1 MTMPVGMLTRSPR
14 DRKRGRAMTDAPRP
28 QKPQQPGPQVRPLD
42 VARTAAQIIAD
53 RAAAEPLSIDLPDAR
68 AAFDVL
74 CEIADRHPQTE
85 GMMRVA
91 VCGATRYLAI
101 GRRIADIGIIRD
113 AHLFLATLSLRD
125 EDDPLPH
132 RALAEASVDL
142 MLAEARQ
149 SGFPR
154 ALDTYRTVEAISLA
168 RGGDPNVACAHA
180 KGAANLVALA
190 LEADDPMEAD
200 RALADLARLEAA
212 QPEILPVRQQRGR
225 GLFNRVAHAARRT
238 EAGPQGGDTQGN
250 VQDDVH
256 GLTALAALIDVAR
269 RAPVDP
275 DLVDLAAEGLFAF
288 VTGLG
293 TRGEVALARRHYD
306 DLSALAQLPEAGPP
320 VRRRLADAAFNLI
333 TDLCEIGE
341 TDLATLLYGDLSGL
355 SVVHDD
361 DPSICL
367 AHAKASANLVLT
379 HRDRGDHA
387 AANIIAEDLRGL
399 VLAHPEDM
407 ALMEVATFLDLA
419 DV

>member
-1 MTMPVGMLTRSPR
+1 
-14 DRKRGRAMTDAPRP
+14 MTDAPEP
-28 QKPQQPGPQVRPLD
+28 QNPRSQRPLD
-42 VARTAAQIIAD
+42 AAHIAAEAIGAHVQHASDLPAGLPPADLSEARTAFG
-53 RAAAEPLSIDLPDAR
+53 RLR
-68 AAFDVL
+68 
-74 CEIADRHPQTE
+74 EIADLHPQTE
-85 GMMRVA
+85 GLMRVA

-101 GRRIADIGIIRD
+101 GRRIGDIGIVRD

-154 ALDTYRTVEAISLA
+154 ALDTYRTVVAISLA

-190 LEADDPMEAD
+190 LEADAPLEAD
-200 RALADLARLEAA
+200 RALADLARLEAD

-225 GLFNRVAHAARRT
+225 GLFNRVAHAARRAET
-238 EAGPQGGDTQGN
+238 GTLSAATSASQPAAVG
-250 VQDDVH
+250 
-256 GLTALAALIDVAR
+256 GLTELAALIEVAR

-306 DLSALAQLPEAGPP
+306 DLSSLAQLPEAGPP

-333 TDLCEIGE
+333 TDLCESGE
-341 TDLATLLYGDLSGL
+341 TELATLLYGDLSGL

-387 AANIIAEDLRGL
+387 AANIIADDLRSL
-399 VLAHPEDM
+399 VFAHPENM
-407 ALMEVATFLDLA
+407 ELMEVATFLDLA

>member
-1 MTMPVGMLTRSPR
+1 
-14 DRKRGRAMTDAPRP
+14 MTDAPEP
-28 QKPQQPGPQVRPLD
+28 PTPGPQTPGSRTPGSEVRPLD
-42 VARTAAQIIAD
+42 VARTAAQVIAD
-53 RAAAEPLSIDLPDAR
+53 QAVAEPDPSHLLTAHR
-68 AAFDVL
+68 AFGRL
-74 CEIADRHPQTE
+74 REIADLHPHAD
-85 GMMRVA
+85 GLMRIA
-91 VCGATRYLAI
+91 VCGATRFLAI
-101 GRRIADIGIIRD
+101 GRRIGDIGMVRD

-154 ALDTYRTVEAISLA
+154 ALDTYRTVVAISLA

-190 LEADDPMEAD
+190 LEADAPLEAD
-200 RALADLARLEAA
+200 RALADLARLEAD

-225 GLFNRVAHAARRT
+225 GLFNRVAHAARWAET
-238 EAGPQGGDTQGN
+238 GSGSGPASGDQPAPVG
-250 VQDDVH
+250 
-256 GLTALAALIDVAR
+256 GLTELAALIEVAR

-306 DLSALAQLPEAGPP
+306 DLSSLAQLPEAGPP

-333 TDLCEIGE
+333 TDLCESGE
-341 TDLATLLYGDLSGL
+341 TELATLLYGDLSGL

-387 AANIIAEDLRGL
+387 AANIIADDLRGL
-399 VLAHPEDM
+399 VFAHPENM
-407 ALMEVATFLDLA
+407 ELMEVATFLDLA

>member
-1 MTMPVGMLTRSPR
+1 
-14 DRKRGRAMTDAPRP
+14 MTDAP
-28 QKPQQPGPQVRPLD
+28 KPQVPGPQLRPLD
-42 VARTAAQIIAD
+42 AARTAAQVIAD
-53 RAAAEPLSIDLPDAR
+53 RAIADPLPAGLADVRDAFR
-68 AAFDVL
+68 RL
-74 CEIADRHPQTE
+74 CEIADQHPQTE
-85 GMMRVA
+85 GLMRVA

-101 GRRIADIGIIRD
+101 GRRIGDIGIIRD

-149 SGFPR
+149 SGFLR

-190 LEADDPMEAD
+190 LEADAPLEAD

-225 GLFNRVAHAARRT
+225 GLFNRVAHAARRAET
-238 EAGPQGGDTQGN
+238 GEPSRGLHGDI
-250 VQDDVH
+250 H
-256 GLTALAALIDVAR
+256 GLTELAALIDVAR

-288 VTGLG
+288 ITGLG

-306 DLSALAQLPEAGPP
+306 DLAALAQLPEAGAA

-355 SVVHDD
+355 SVVHDED
-361 DPSICL
+361 ASICL

-387 AANIIAEDLRGL
+387 AANIIADDLRSL

-407 ALMEVATFLDLA
+407 ELMEVATFLDLA
-419 DV
+419 DG

>member
-1 MTMPVGMLTRSPR
+1 MS
-14 DRKRGRAMTDAPRP
+14 DAPTPR
-28 QKPQQPGPQVRPLD
+28 VTPLEA
-42 VARTAAQIIAD
+42 ARTAAQALAD
-53 RAAAEPLSIDLPDAR
+53 QPPHSLDPAAAL
-68 AAFDVL
+68 AAFQDL
-74 CEIADRHPQTE
+74 SELAERHGRE
-85 GMMRVA
+85 DGMMRLA
-91 VCGATRYLAI
+91 VCGATRYLAH
-101 GRRIADIGIIRD
+101 GRRLGDIEVIRD

-142 MLAEARQ
+142 MLAEARFT
-149 SGFPR
+149 GFPR

-190 LEADDPMEAD
+190 LEADAPAEAD

-225 GLFNRVAHAARRT
+225 GLFNSVAHAARRAET
-238 EAGPQGGDTQGN
+238 GPRGLAIL
-250 VQDDVH
+250 
-256 GLTALAALIDVAR
+256 GLTELAALIEVAR

-306 DLSALAQLPEAGPP
+306 DLAALAQLPEAGPP
-320 VRRRLADAAFNLI
+320 VQRRLADAAFNLI
-333 TDLCEIGE
+333 TDLCESGE
-341 TDLATLLYGDLSGL
+341 TDLATLLYGELSGL
-355 SVVHDD
+355 SVTHGD

-367 AHAKASANLVLT
+367 SHAKAAANLVLT
-379 HRDRGDHA
+379 QRDRADHA
-387 AANIIAEDLRGL
+387 AADVIADDLRAL
-399 VLAHPEDM
+399 VLANPEDM
-407 ALMEVATFLDLA
+407 DLMQVATFLDLA

>member
-1 MTMPVGMLTRSPR
+1 
-14 DRKRGRAMTDAPRP
+14 MTDAPTPRGRN
-28 QKPQQPGPQVRPLD
+28 PGTGPLEA
-42 VARTAAQIIAD
+42 ARCAAEAIAD
-53 RAAAEPLSIDLPDAR
+53 HSRTPTDPAAARD
-68 AAFDVL
+68 AFDFL
-74 CEIADRHPQTE
+74 RAMADGHPHAE

-91 VCGATRYLAI
+91 VCGATRFLAI
-101 GRRIADIGIIRD
+101 GRRVGDIAIVRD

-149 SGFPR
+149 TGFHR
-154 ALDTYRTVEAISLA
+154 ALDTYRTVVAISLA

-190 LEADDPMEAD
+190 LEADAPAEAD

-225 GLFNRVAHAARRT
+225 GLFNRVAHAARRAET
-238 EAGPQGGDTQGN
+238 GSDPDPRTGRRTPDGG
-250 VQDDVH
+250 
-256 GLTALAALIDVAR
+256 GLPELAALIEVAR

-293 TRGEVALARRHYD
+293 TRGELALARRHYD
-306 DLSALAQLPEAGPP
+306 DLSALSQLPEAGAP

-333 TDLCEIGE
+333 TDLCEAGE
-341 TDLATLLYGDLSGL
+341 TGTATLLYGELSGL
-355 SVVHDD
+355 SVAHDD

-387 AANIIAEDLRGL
+387 AADLIADDLRGL
-399 VLAHPEDM
+399 VLAHPDDM
-407 ALMEVATFLDLA
+407 DLMQVATFLDLA
-419 DV
+419 DA

>member
-1 MTMPVGMLTRSPR
+1 MP
-14 DRKRGRAMTDAPRP
+14 DAPTP
-28 QKPQQPGPQVRPLD
+28 QEPGPQVRPLD
-42 VARTAAQIIAD
+42 LARTATRLISD
-53 RAAAEPLSIDLPDAR
+53 RASAQQITAEPLPIDLADAR
-68 AAFDVL
+68 NAFIRL
-74 CEIADRHPQTE
+74 CDIAEQHPQTE
-85 GMMRVA
+85 GLMRVA

-101 GRRIADIGIIRD
+101 GRRIGDIKIIRD

-125 EDDPLPH
+125 EEDPLPH

-190 LEADDPMEAD
+190 LEADAPLEAD

-225 GLFNRVAHAARRT
+225 GLFNRVAHAARRA
-238 EAGPQGGDTQGN
+238 EDGGHTLETQG
-250 VQDDVH
+250 
-256 GLTALAALIDVAR
+256 LTELAALIDVAR

-341 TDLATLLYGDLSGL
+341 TDIATLLYGDLSGL

-407 ALMEVATFLDLA
+407 DLMEVATFLELA
-419 DV
+419 DA